1 MAVWFSVPSMT
12 WRSAALRRLIWAS
25 VLLPIAISAIAAEK
39 SLPVPRFVTL
49 KSDQVNLRTGPGDR
63 YPIDWVL
70 TRKDMPV
77 EIVAEFEHWR
87 KIRDIEGTEGWV
99 HQRMLLGRRSVIIK
113 GTVRAL
119 YREADPASA
128 VVARAEPGVIARL
141 QECKGAWCRIEV
153 QNIAGW
159 LHRDEI
165 WGVYPDEVVQ

>member
-1 MAVWFSVPSMT
+1 MIVWFSVPSMA
-12 WRSAALRRLIWAS
+12 WGAAALRRLLWAS
-25 VLLPIAISAIAAEK
+25 LLLPIGVSAIAAEK

-99 HQRMLLGRRSVIIK
+99 HQRMLLGRRAVIIK
-113 GTVRAL
+113 GGVRAL
-119 YREADPASA
+119 YRDADPASA
-128 VVARAEPGVIARL
+128 VVARVEPGVIARL
-141 QECKGAWCRIEV
+141 QECRGPWCRIEV
-153 QNIAGW
+153 QTIAGW
-159 LHRDEI
+159 LHRDEV